1 MKHNLKKITRD
12 KIKSSSW
19 SGGTTNEIYI
29 YPEESDYKTRNFN
42 WRISSATV
50 ELEESTFTKLP
61 GIHRYITT
69 LSGDLKLVHNG
80 EKEIVLRPYDIHSFS
95 GEIETRSFG
104 KVTDFNLMLSEDVK
118 GYMETLILE
127 ENLLKGLPLRKN
139 DNDEFSIFI
148 FSPLD
153 DITLKV
159 DKEKSD
165 IKSGETIIIHGLNT
179 EIYEKIKL
187 ISNGV
192 TKVIYGIICS

>member
-1 MKHNLKKITRD
+1 MKYNFKKITGD
-12 KIKSSSW
+12 QIKSSSW

-29 YPEESDYKTRNFN
+29 YPEEGDYKARNFK

-61 GIHRYITT
+61 GVHRYITT

-80 EKEIVLRPYDIHSFS
+80 EKETVLRPYDINSFS

-104 KVTDFNLMLSEDVK
+104 KVTDFNLMLNEGIK
-118 GYMETLILE
+118 GFMETLVVE
-127 ENLLKGLPLRKN
+127 ENLLKELPLREN
-139 DNDEFSIFI
+139 DNGEFSIFI

-159 DKEKSD
+159 EEEESD
-165 IKSGETIIIHGLNT
+165 IKSGETIIIHGLNK
-179 EIYEKIKL
+179 EIHEKIKL
-187 ISNGV
+187 ISNGF
-192 TKVIYGIICS
+192 TKVIYGIIYS